1 MEESNKKNEL
11 EKQNYLKPRNV
22 EVDISRSAKEDPCSA
37 TIAKALDISQETVP
51 KARAK
56 EKKVGTEA
64 KVKEKTRKQDFKA
77 HTKKEKEKVGR
88 VRPPGAGYVEAVT
101 MQQTASKAKA

>member
-1 MEESNKKNEL
+1 MAYAAIGKTKKKVFTHLAAKAAEE
-11 EKQNYLKPRNV
+11 
-22 EVDISRSAKEDPCSA
+22 KEEAERSA